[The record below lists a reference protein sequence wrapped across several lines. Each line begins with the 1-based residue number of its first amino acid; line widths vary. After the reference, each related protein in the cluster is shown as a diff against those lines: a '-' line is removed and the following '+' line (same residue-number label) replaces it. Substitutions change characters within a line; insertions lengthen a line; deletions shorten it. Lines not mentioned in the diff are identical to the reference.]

1 MPTQINSARRTLAL
15 VLLALALVTSAQAR
29 AFAQNGSQDDPDRQH
44 AFELFAQQQ
53 FADAVPLLEKLATK
67 YPSDGQV
74 LARLGI
80 AVFAN
85 SVTISDTEKRQKER
99 ARGRAFL
106 VRAKELGVTNDLIE
120 SVINGTAPDGSIA
133 GGGDSSEKEN
143 FSSNREADEAMRAGE
158 AALTHRDYDGALK
171 AYEHAFQLDP
181 KIYEAPLF
189 EGDVYMEQREWEKAG
204 AAYARAAQMQ
214 PDRETAYRYW
224 GDTLMRQA
232 KLDEARDKY
241 VEAIVADPYNNY
253 VWNNGLARWAEAKGV
268 HLGQPKIEPMSTV
281 SPLKDDKMTITIDP
295 KAGSKD
301 DGTAAWAVYGIARA
315 AWTTNDNE
323 RFRKQYPNEKT
334 YRHSLAEEAA
344 ALRMVVDSVKQQT
357 KEGKVKQLDPALAEL
372 VKINDDELLEPF
384 ILFARVDEG
393 IARDY
398 AAYRKYNR
406 DKLRRYLVEYVTS
419 GRY

>member
-1 MPTQINSARRTLAL
+1 MPTPINSARRTLAL
-15 VLLALALVTSAQAR
+15 VLLALALVASAQAR
-29 AFAQNGSQDDPDRQH
+29 ASAQNVAQDDPDRQH
-44 AFELFAQQQ
+44 AFELFDNQQ
-53 FADAVPLLEKLATK
+53 FAEAVPLLEKLATK

-80 AVFAN
+80 TVFAN

-120 SVINGTAPDGSIA
+120 SVINGVAGDGSVV
-133 GGGDSSEKEN
+133 GGDSGTNEN

-158 AALTHRDYDGALK
+158 AALAHKDYDAALK
-171 AYEHAFQLDP
+171 AYERAFQLDP

-204 AAYARAAQMQ
+204 AAYARAAQLE

-253 VWNNGLARWAEAKGV
+253 VWNNGLARWAEAKSV
-268 HLGQPKIEPMSTV
+268 HLGQPKIEPLSSV
-281 SPLKDDKMTITIDP
+281 SPMKDDKMTITIDP

-301 DGTAAWAVYGIARA
+301 DGTSAWAVYGIVRA
-315 AWTTNDNE
+315 AWTTGDNE

-344 ALRMVVDSVKQQT
+344 ALRMVVDNVKQQT
-357 KEGKVKQLDPALAEL
+357 KDGKVKQLDPALAEL
-372 VKINDDELLEPF
+372 VKINDDGLLEPF

-393 IARDY
+393 IVRDY
-398 AAYRKYNR
+398 AEYRKANR
-406 DKLRRYLVEYVTS
+406 DKLRRYLVEYVAS

>member
-1 MPTQINSARRTLAL
+1 MPTRINSARRTLAL
-15 VLLALALVTSAQAR
+15 ALLALALVASAHAR
-29 AFAQNGSQDDPDRQH
+29 AFAQNTAQNDPDRQH
-44 AFELFAQQQ
+44 AFELFANQQ

-80 AVFAN
+80 SVFAN
-85 SVTISDTEKRQKER
+85 SVSISDVEKRQKER

-120 SVINGTAPDGSIA
+120 SVINGVAADGSIK
-133 GGGDSSEKEN
+133 GGDSSANEN

-158 AALTHRDYDGALK
+158 AALAHKDYDAALK

-189 EGDVYMEQREWEKAG
+189 EGDVYMERREWEKAG
-204 AAYARAAQMQ
+204 AAYARAAQLE

-253 VWNNGLARWAEAKGV
+253 VWNNGLARWAEAKSV

-281 SPLKDDKMTITIDP
+281 PMKGEVTITIDP
-295 KAGSKD
+295 KSFGKD
-301 DGTAAWAVYGIARA
+301 DGTSAWAVYGIARA
-315 AWTTNDNE
+315 VWTTNDNE

-372 VKINDDELLEPF
+372 VKINDDGLLEAF

-393 IARDY
+393 IVRDY
-398 AAYRKYNR
+398 AEYRKANR
-406 DKLRRYLVEYVTS
+406 DKLRRYLVEYVAS